1 MRNCTNL
8 AKIPHNDRISTQ
20 DETKTKNGLFCMVV
34 AILAYKGEPLRKK
47 TLRAAGLPETVH
59 IVRLFPQLKETAGL
73 AMAAS
78 TGRESTPTPQPQ
90 PYQPGV
96 RWEWGGEV

>member
-1 MRNCTNL
+1 
-8 AKIPHNDRISTQ
+8 
-20 DETKTKNGLFCMVV
+20 MVV

-47 TLRAAGLPETVH
+47 TLRAAGLPETVY

-78 TGRESTPTPQPQ
+78 TGRESTPTPIPTRGQV
-90 PYQPGV
+90 GV
-96 RWEWGGEV
+96 GR

>member
-1 MRNCTNL
+1 
-8 AKIPHNDRISTQ
+8 
-20 DETKTKNGLFCMVV
+20 MVV

-78 TGRESTPTPQPQ
+78 TGRESTPHLNRNPTN
-90 PYQPGV
+90 PGS
-96 RWEWGGEV
+96 GGEVRI

>member
-1 MRNCTNL
+1 
-8 AKIPHNDRISTQ
+8 
-20 DETKTKNGLFCMVV
+20 MVV

-96 RWEWGGEV
+96 RWEGEVRFEPKTCQTRGEAFWPR